1 MKLENLAAGVVVD
14 GKYRL
19 ETILGRGSYGDV
31 WKARVVGGQ
40 GLPECVAIKFFTN
53 QDRALKIYLDEADRI
68 RALEHPRIVKV
79 YESGRIDGLALIV
92 MEYIPGGTLLD
103 RLGEADDPKPVSLEE
118 ALKWA
123 HEIAELLAY
132 LHDLQPAVMHSD
144 LKLDNLLVDLNGN
157 VHLIDFGQSRRAEK
171 LFVETAGVGAFPYM
185 APELLG
191 REGDRSGRRC
201 LQSDI
206 YAFGVIL
213 YRMLTGH
220 FPRATVM
227 DVHRVVPIRRPSEI
241 NFRIPTQLEALVMR
255 CLETKPEKRFANGKE
270 LLGALLGLQHGLGPV
285 ATNDVTPARTTAPR
299 PFAEDVAAAARCLL
313 AAGKVDE
320 AIQELE
326 RAMGR
331 VSTAPGLL
339 MVYGDAARQA
349 RKLDAACAV
358 YERARG
364 WLVQQGA
371 GDDAT
376 RDAVEAL
383 GDVLIQLKKN
393 DDAVNEYQWLVT
405 RWPDRKW
412 YRYRYGVALGLAGQ
426 YRRSVEVLLK
436 LQQDEPGLS
445 AIYAKIAFAYLQ
457 LHKYDE
463 AKQYF
468 NEALMLDGHDPFS
481 LYHLARLRALQGR
494 LDLAE
499 NYYRRLL
506 EVDDEEGLAEDLG
519 KLLGRRV

>member
-19 ETILGRGSYGDV
+19 EAILGKGSYGDV
-31 WKARVVGGQ
+31 WKAHVAEGQ
-40 GLPECVAIKFFTN
+40 GLPEYVAIKFFTN
-53 QDRALKIYLDEADRI
+53 QDRALKIYLDEADRL

-79 YESGRIDGLALIV
+79 YESGRIDGLAMIV

-103 RLGEADDPKPVSLEE
+103 RLGETDDPKPVSLEE
-118 ALKWA
+118 AVNWA

-144 LKLDNLLVDLNGN
+144 LKLDNLQVDLGGDI
-157 VHLIDFGQSRRAEK
+157 HLIDFGQSRKAEK

-191 REGDRSGRRC
+191 NEGDRRGRRG

-227 DVHRVVPIRRPSEI
+227 EVHRLVPIRRPSEI
-241 NFRIPTQLEALVMR
+241 NSRIPAQLEALVMR
-255 CLETKPEKRFANGKE
+255 CVETKPEKRFANGKE
-270 LLGALLGLQHGLGPV
+270 LLGALLGLRDGLRAV
-285 ATNDVTPARTTAPR
+285 AATDVTPARTIAPA
-299 PFAEDVAAAARCLL
+299 PFAEEAASAARCLL

-326 RAMGR
+326 RAMNR

-339 MVYGDAARQA
+339 MVYADAARQA
-349 RKLDAACAV
+349 NKLDAARAV
-358 YERARG
+358 YERARA
-364 WLVQQGA
+364 WLLQQGA
-371 GDDAT
+371 SDDVT

-383 GDVLIQLKKN
+383 GDVLIRLKRY
-393 DDAVNEYQWLVT
+393 DDAASEYEWLAT

-426 YRRSVEVLLK
+426 YRRSLDVLIK

-519 KLLGRRV
+519 KLLGRRI